1 MPSFERIKPTTI
13 FSGQTNLSNSS
24 TTAIGSSAD
33 LVMSE
38 VTIKAMVANAGSVYI
53 GDSSVSTSTGF
64 ELRAGQQVT
73 ISAGTPSLIYA
84 IAANNNDDISWVAT

>member
-1 MPSFERIKPTTI
+1 MPSFERIKPTAI
-13 FSGQTNLSNSS
+13 YSGQTNLSSSS
-24 TTAIGSSAD
+24 TTVIGDSQD

-64 ELRAGQQVT
+64 ELRAGQQIT
-73 ISAGTPSLIYA
+73 ISAGSPSLIYA
-84 IAANNNDDISWVAT
+84 IAAQNNDDISWVAT